1 MPSHTKSK
9 LQTVLEESSS
19 AAVKHPSVTTAV
31 KSLASVLLGPRGKTP
46 LDSMLSMQHYQLW
59 GFILIVVGII
69 YIVWL
74 MQKKLD
80 SIEKQYKEQ
89 FVLLH
94 RLFKSHQDLQV
105 EVRRKSVQNSHVS
118 ATNSNVHS
126 NTHVNTHV
134 NNPANNTVTEQT
146 GPSLDMED
154 EDDIR
159 FDETE
164 QDDAEDEQDD
174 AEDEHDDVEDEHDD
188 AEDEEDDVEDEQDD
202 AEDEQDAEEP
212 ELDYE
217 EYE

>member
-1 MPSHTKSK
+1 MPAHTKSK

-19 AAVKHPSVTTAV
+19 AAVKNPSVTTAV
-31 KSLASVLLGPRGKTP
+31 KSMASVLLGPRGKTP
-46 LDSMLSMQHYQLW
+46 LESMLTMQHYQLW

-105 EVRRKSVQNSHVS
+105 EVRKKPVHTTTVQQQPTAAPIAVPS
-118 ATNSNVHS
+118 A
-126 NTHVNTHV
+126 
-134 NNPANNTVTEQT
+134 NTV
-146 GPSLDMED
+146 SLEMED
-154 EDDIR
+154 EDDLHFEEEQAR
-159 FDETE
+159 DEDDE
-164 QDDAEDEQDD
+164 QEDEQDD
-174 AEDEHDDVEDEHDD
+174 GQGGEEEVE
-188 AEDEEDDVEDEQDD
+188 EESVGSNKD
-202 AEDEQDAEEP
+202 
-212 ELDYE
+212 LDYE